1 MDTVVAA
8 LVAVFTEGDTQ
19 PVQALLDVMS
29 IRRPSLIT
37 DSAWQRLDRGQML
50 AIRGCQILAIQTGLC
65 GRVRTCDLSGPDRAR
80 YQLRYAQRW

>member
-50 AIRGCQILAIQTGLC
+50 AIRG
-65 GRVRTCDLSGPDRAR
+65 R
-80 YQLRYAQRW
+80 